1 MDQHKQRY
9 IINCA
14 SVEYFKSLENSDLK
28 AKIITPIFK
37 EIRLG
42 KPKIISFLAK
52 KARGM
57 MARYIVQ
64 NQINKKDQ
72 ILNFNL
78 DGYKYNP
85 ELSSSEYGQSL
96 LEKTNTFLST
106 YNHPYYNLLNPIN
119 LLKRKS
125 KFKYCYYR
133 SCRSW

>member
-1 MDQHKQRY
+1 MIK
-9 IINCA
+9 A
-14 SVEYFKSLENSDLK
+14 SEKASKILIRDFGEIENLQVSKKGPSDFVTNSDLK
-28 AKIITPIFK
+28 AEIITPIFK

-42 KPKIISFLAK
+42 KPKIISFFAK

-85 ELSSSEYGQSL
+85 ELSSNEYEPVFTR
-96 LEKTNTFLST
+96 EKN
-106 YNHPYYNLLNPIN
+106 
-119 LLKRKS
+119 
-125 KFKYCYYR
+125 
-133 SCRSW
+133 